1 MANLRAEYQKLN
13 DEAAAQKAAAGGRV
27 NTALQAKL
35 DASRAALA
43 GAEASTAEAWNKIT
57 ATNKTKISNAIVQMQ
72 TNTTSFN
79 QALTTQADSIA
90 KAIATAR
97 DKVNAANLTPAG
109 VKTLSE
115 LLPDDRGKTPEI
127 KKPAGTAYGSA
138 NPRFASSLGGAIA
151 FENAHKPSGS
161 SLVIANSS
169 ETVIPA
175 AGGYG
180 MSDLMGTLT
189 TGFYNLTQYISSIQN
204 NLTRSIE
211 GNEQKSERKFNTLTE
226 KLTEMSQQ
234 ITKLSTMQ
242 GGSMLGIGGG
252 GNIVS
257 VGQQLLA
264 MGLQV
269 GENPY
274 FQYGA
279 GYLPGGGG
287 RVGQHAKGS
296 YHYLGRALDVS
307 GSVAQL
313 NQVYAMLKGTNP
325 SELLWQVPGH
335 YDHLHVAYGLGKGNP
350 AFFGSQAEAMAWE
363 KQMMPPTAKVQS
375 FTSNTSEGF
384 GNNGGNVSISA
395 PITIYQ
401 QPGQSPKELA
411 ALVAMEI
418 SNAVADVRN
427 SSYYV

>member
-1 MANLRAEYQKLN
+1 
-13 DEAAAQKAAAGGRV
+13 
-27 NTALQAKL
+27 
-35 DASRAALA
+35 
-43 GAEASTAEAWNKIT
+43 
-57 ATNKTKISNAIVQMQ
+57 
-72 TNTTSFN
+72 
-79 QALTTQADSIA
+79 
-90 KAIATAR
+90 
-97 DKVNAANLTPAG
+97 
-109 VKTLSE
+109 
-115 LLPDDRGKTPEI
+115 
-127 KKPAGTAYGSA
+127 
-138 NPRFASSLGGAIA
+138 
-151 FENAHKPSGS
+151 
-161 SLVIANSS
+161 
-169 ETVIPA
+169 
-175 AGGYG
+175 
-180 MSDLMGTLT
+180 
-189 TGFYNLTQYISSIQN
+189 
-204 NLTRSIE
+204 
-211 GNEQKSERKFNTLTE
+211 
-226 KLTEMSQQ
+226 
-234 ITKLSTMQ
+234 
-242 GGSMLGIGGG
+242 MLGIGGG